1 VRRAV
6 VTAAPRA
13 LDLDELE
20 AAHGKATPG
29 PWQVDDDGS
38 DCAVTAGT
46 ARGLPG
52 SWRATDRIYTVDV
65 GEWSGET
72 EDEAVQRQTDAAL
85 IVAAVNAL
93 PDLIAELRKHRA
105 AVQAVETLARG
116 WRSTASP
123 LGLQLAGDDLHL
135 VLSSAFGAEGADRG

>member
-1 VRRAV
+1 MTAV
-6 VTAAPRA
+6 PRA

-20 AAHGKATPG
+20 AALAKATPG
-29 PWQVDDDGS
+29 PWRVEVRGGQCGGTDEWWSEHDVVCGGQAGFTVGDDES
-38 DCAVTAGT
+38 A
-46 ARGLPG
+46 
-52 SWRATDRIYTVDV
+52 
-65 GEWSGET
+65 
-72 EDEAVQRQTDAAL
+72 EADAAL

>member
-1 VRRAV
+1 

-93 PDLIAELRKHRA
+93 PDLITELRKHRA
-105 AVQAVETLARG
+105 AVQAMEAVLAALDGTSAYDTAAALRQSISERYDAGIAGTLGGEPR
-116 WRSTASP
+116 
-123 LGLQLAGDDLHL
+123 
-135 VLSSAFGAEGADRG
+135 